1 MPILVLDG
9 ERLPWEDAA
18 RALSE
23 PIHVRLAPAARRRL
37 AKARAVVERHERDER
52 PIYGINTG
60 FGIFARTK
68 IAPEKLRELQRNLV
82 VSHAAGVGAA
92 LPDGIVRLMLL
103 LKLHHLARG
112 HSGVRVELAEALAAW
127 LNADCLPIVPAQGS
141 VGASGDLAPLAHL
154 ALALLGEGFVRS
166 GGRIMA
172 ASRAAKRLRLPC
184 VTLQAKEGLALLNGT
199 EAMLAVAVAVVTE
212 AWVVLC
218 HADIAGALTIEGLLG
233 SVTPFDARLHG
244 VRPHPGAVATAAM
257 LRKLLAQS
265 AIVASHRDCGRVQ
278 DPYALRCIP
287 AVHGVAR
294 EAIRVGAATVHCELD
309 SVTDNPIIFPDD
321 DAILSGG
328 NFHGAPLAFAM
339 DALAIALTTLASI
352 SERRIEQLINP
363 KAAELAVMGLTPT
376 PGLHSGFMVAHTT
389 AAALVSECKTL
400 AHPASVDT
408 IPTWGGQEDHVS
420 MGMWAARKARDVV
433 ALARQVVG
441 IELLAACQ
449 AIDLHPRR
457 DAPGKGAAAAYRAV
471 RAAVPMLR
479 EDRPMAP
486 DLGLAEQLVAEQ
498 RIKAAVEGRCGRMP
512 EWQLRAG

>member
-1 MPILVLDG
+1 MAIIALHG
-9 ERLPWEDAA
+9 ERLSWRDAVQ
-18 RALSE
+18 ALQG
-23 PIHVRLAPAARRRL
+23 PVRVRLAPAARRRL

-82 VSHAAGVGAA
+82 VSHAAGVGAP
-92 LPDGIVRLMLL
+92 LPDGVVRLMLL
-103 LKLHHLARG
+103 LKLHHLTRG
-112 HSGVRVELAEALAAW
+112 HSGVRVELAEAVAAW
-127 LNADCLPIVPAQGS
+127 LNADCLPVVPAQGS

-154 ALALLGEGFVRS
+154 ATALLGLGSVRLA
-166 GGRIMA
+166 GRTLSA
-172 ASRAAKRLRLPC
+172 RAAQQRLHLPR
-184 VTLQAKEGLALLNGT
+184 VELQAKEGLALVNGT
-199 EAMLAVAVAVVTE
+199 EAMLALAVAVVAE
-212 AWVVLC
+212 AWAVLA

-233 SVTPFDARLHG
+233 SVVPFDARLHG
-244 VRPHPGAVATAAM
+244 VRPHPGAVETAAVM
-257 LRKLLAQS
+257 RTLLAQS

-294 EAIRVGAATVHCELD
+294 EAIRVAAATVACELD

-321 DAILSGG
+321 DVILSGG
-328 NFHGAPLAFAM
+328 NFHGAPLSFAM
-339 DALAIALTTLASI
+339 DALAIALTTLASM

-363 KAAELAVMGLTPT
+363 KAGELAVMGLTPA

-420 MGMWAARKARDVV
+420 MGMWAARKAHQIV
-433 ALARQVVG
+433 AQARQVIG

-471 RAAVPMLR
+471 RAVVPTLR

-486 DLGLAEQLVAEQ
+486 DLAAAERLVAEHQ
-498 RIKAAVEGRCGRMP
+498 VRRAVEASVGLVS
-512 EWQLRAG
+512 EWRLRAE